1 MQGLLV
7 TLSMLQ
13 AEPDPAPRVAG
24 FFEAVQRR
32 QSELVGVLRDTA
44 GFAQRVVGLDDPAGG
59 TSLRVAPDGRLLA
72 PRTDHDGPRLW
83 LERDPAGPLDALL
96 LQHLVRAVE
105 HRRAARHRRA
115 SSPMAATGATAAG
128 TGAAGGVPA
137 ASIAEAAAPSE
148 QALVRLLV
156 SPTADDGD
164 RARAGLHLGLRAD
177 AGLQLVAV
185 AGGGTA
191 ELVTRVAGRVGA
203 LRWAEEPGGGGDV
216 LLLLQG
222 GRLRPDD
229 LVGDGTTA
237 GTREVASTGAAADA
251 WPQARVA
258 LRFAAA
264 GLHGTSDDRLVSYE
278 ELGALAAL
286 ATVPG
291 DVARDLPD
299 VRALTDLGARPGG
312 RGLLA
317 TLAAVCRTRSH
328 RAAAVQLHLHHSS
341 IAGRL
346 AHAERALGF
355 TLDGDHAITRAQ
367 TALLLHHLHATPA

>member
-1 MQGLLV
+1 MQGLLG
-7 TLSMLQ
+7 TLSMLE
-13 AEPDPAPRVAG
+13 ADADPAARVAG
-24 FFEAVQRR
+24 FFDTVRR
-32 QSELVGVLRDTA
+32 RESDLAGVLRATA
-44 GFAQRVVGLDDPAGG
+44 ALAQCVVGLDDPRAG

-72 PRTDHDGPRLW
+72 PRAGHDGPRVW

-96 LQHLVRAVE
+96 LQHLARAVE
-105 HRRAARHRRA
+105 HRRSARHRSA
-115 SSPMAATGATAAG
+115 DV
-128 TGAAGGVPA
+128 GVPGEGPPA
-137 ASIAEAAAPSE
+137 E
-148 QALVRLLV
+148 QALAQVVL
-156 SPTADDGD
+156 SSAADDGE
-164 RARAGLHLGLRAD
+164 RARAALQLGLRAD
-177 AGLQLVAV
+177 AGVQVVAV
-185 AGGGTA
+185 AGGGA
-191 ELVTRVAGRVGA
+191 ADLVTRVAERVDA
-203 LRWAEEPGGGGDV
+203 VRWAQVGGVDA
-216 LLLLQG
+216 LLLQG
-222 GRLRPDD
+222 GLLRPGD
-229 LVGDGTTA
+229 LVGEATTA
-237 GTREVASTGAAADA
+237 GTRTVPTTAAAALA

-264 GLHGTSDDRLVSYE
+264 GLHGTSDDRLVSHE

-291 DVARDLPD
+291 DVARSLPD
-299 VRALTDLGARPGG
+299 VRALGELGGRPGG

-367 TALLLHHLHATPA
+367 TALLLHHLHAAPG

>member
-13 AEPDPAPRVAG
+13 AETDPAPRVSA
-24 FFEAVQRR
+24 FFDAVQRR
-32 QSELVGVLRDTA
+32 PGDLVGVLRATA
-44 GFAQRVVGLDDPAGG
+44 AFAQCVVGLDDPAAG
-59 TSLRVAPDGRLLA
+59 TSFRVAPDGRLLP

-105 HRRAARHRRA
+105 HHRAARRRRA
-115 SSPMAATGATAAG
+115 SAG
-128 TGAAGGVPA
+128 SERPGD
-137 ASIAEAAAPSE
+137 AAAPSE

-164 RARAGLHLGLRAD
+164 RARAALHLGLRAD
-177 AGLQLVAV
+177 AGVQVVAL
-185 AGGGTA
+185 AGGGTP
-191 ELVTRVAGRVGA
+191 ELVTRVGGRVAA
-203 LRWAEEPGGGGDV
+203 LRWAPDAPGEATGGP

-229 LVGDGTTA
+229 LVGEGTRA
-237 GTREVASTGAAADA
+237 GTREAASPAAVALA

-264 GLHGTSDDRLVSYE
+264 GLHGTSDDRLVAHE
-278 ELGALAAL
+278 ELGALTAL
-286 ATVPG
+286 ASVPG
-291 DVARDLPD
+291 EVARSLPD
-299 VRALTDLGARPGG
+299 VRALTDLGRRPGG

-367 TALLLHHLHATPA
+367 TALLLHHLHAATP

>member
-13 AEPDPAPRVAG
+13 AEPDPAPRVAA
-24 FFEAVQRR
+24 FFDAVQRR
-32 QSELVGVLRDTA
+32 QSELVGVLRATA
-44 GFAQRVVGLDDPAGG
+44 SFAQCVVGLDDPAAG
-59 TSLRVAPDGRLLA
+59 TSFRVAPDGRSLP
-72 PRTDHDGPRLW
+72 PRTDHDGPRVW
-83 LERDPAGPLDALL
+83 LERTPSGPLDALL
-96 LQHLVRAVE
+96 LQHLVRTVE
-105 HRRAARHRRA
+105 HHRAARHRKA
-115 SSPMAATGATAAG
+115 SAAPDGRRAAT
-128 TGAAGGVPA
+128 P
-137 ASIAEAAAPSE
+137 AEAVALSE
-148 QALVRLLV
+148 PALVRLLV
-156 SPTADDGD
+156 SPTAEDGD
-164 RARAGLHLGLRAD
+164 RARAALHLGLRAD
-177 AGLQLVAV
+177 TGVQVVAL
-185 AGGGTA
+185 AGGGAA
-191 ELVTRVAGRVGA
+191 ELVTRVAGRVTG
-203 LRWAEEPGGGGDV
+203 LRWAEDAGGDAGGEA

-229 LVGDGTTA
+229 LVAEATTA
-237 GTREVASTGAAADA
+237 GTREVASPAGAAHA

-264 GLHGTSDDRLVSYE
+264 GLHGTNDDRLVSHE
-278 ELGALAAL
+278 ELGALTAL

-291 DVARDLPD
+291 EVARSLPD
-299 VRALTDLGARPGG
+299 VRALTDLGRRPGG

-367 TALLLHHLHATPA
+367 TALLLHHLHAATP